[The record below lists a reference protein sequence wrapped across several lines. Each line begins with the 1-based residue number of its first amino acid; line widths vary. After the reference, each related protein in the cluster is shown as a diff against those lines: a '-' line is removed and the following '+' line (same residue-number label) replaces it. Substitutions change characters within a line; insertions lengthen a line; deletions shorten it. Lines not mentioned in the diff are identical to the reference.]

1 MSKDTGHPG
10 TSPRIEIAPT
20 DGLVDAPV
28 TIRLDGFPAGQP
40 VTVRAQM
47 ARYLGYTWESR
58 ATFHADAQGR
68 VDVSTQRPADGTYEL
83 LDPMGL
89 FWSMAPPAG
98 AAVRGISPTS
108 VTPLQV

>member
-1 MSKDTGHPG
+1 MSKDAGRPG
-10 TSPRIEIAPT
+10 TSPRIAIEPT
-20 DGLVDAPV
+20 DALVDALV

-40 VTVRAQM
+40 VTIRAQM
-47 ARYLGYTWESR
+47 AHYLGYTWESR
-58 ATFHADAQGR
+58 ATFRADTQGR

-98 AAVRGISPTS
+98 AEVRGISPT
-108 VTPLQV
+108 